1 MVNHPDLYSA
11 QQFFSRCPL
20 YVSFDDVL
28 LVPHYSD
35 IESRKSLSTVN
46 NLGDIKLGLPII
58 SSPMDTVTELKMACA
73 MHTNGG
79 LGIIHRYNSI
89 EEQSRIVKDTLLAG
103 AVVGAAIGVT
113 GDYKERAQELVNSG
127 AQVLCVDV
135 AHGHHSMMRDAL
147 KHLKEEYGG
156 VVHIMA
162 GNVAT
167 GQGGL
172 DLALWGADS
181 IRVGIGG
188 GSICSTRLVSGHGVP
203 TLQSII
209 DCVTAGCPVPIIA
222 DGGIKT
228 SGDAVKALA
237 AGADF
242 VMLGSMLAGTDQAPG
257 QVFDN
262 GNKKYKVYRGMASSE
277 AQVNWRGKTST
288 PEGISTTIPY
298 KGDVATILAD
308 LKGGIQSG
316 MSYSGAKTI
325 QELQAK
331 ASFVQMTSAGR
342 GESHTHILSR
352 NK

>member
-1 MVNHPDLYSA
+1 L
-11 QQFFSRCPL
+11 
-20 YVSFDDVL
+20 
-28 LVPHYSD
+28 
-35 IESRKSLSTVN
+35 E
-46 NLGDIKLGLPII
+46 
-58 SSPMDTVTELKMACA
+58 MAYA
-73 MHTNGG
+73 MHTSGG
-79 LGIIHRYNSI
+79 LGIIHRYNSV
-89 EEQSRIVKDTLLAG
+89 EEQAKIVKDTQAG
-103 AVVGAAIGVT
+103 EAIVGAAIGVT
-113 GDYKERAQELVNSG
+113 GDYQERARELINSG
-127 AQVLCVDV
+127 ANVLCVDV

-147 KHLKEEYGG
+147 KHLKGEYGG
-156 VVHIMA
+156 DTHIMA

-167 GQGGL
+167 GQGSL
-172 DLALWGADS
+172 DLASWGADS

-188 GSICSTRLVSGHGVP
+188 GSICSTRLVSGHGIP

-228 SGDAVKALA
+228 GGDVVKALA

-257 QVFDN
+257 QIFDA
-262 GNKKYKVYRGMASSE
+262 GDKKYKVYRGMASSE

-298 KGDVATILAD
+298 KGDVNIVLSD

-325 QELQAK
+325 RELQVKAK
-331 ASFVQMTSAGR
+331 FIQQTSAGR
-342 GESHTHILSR
+342 GESYTHILSI